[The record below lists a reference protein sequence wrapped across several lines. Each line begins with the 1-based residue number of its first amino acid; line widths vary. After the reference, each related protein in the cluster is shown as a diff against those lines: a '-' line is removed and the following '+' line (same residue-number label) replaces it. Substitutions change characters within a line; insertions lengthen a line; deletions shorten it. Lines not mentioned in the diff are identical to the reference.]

1 MLATRPTGVSWELTQ
16 CLRCLVVTRHTDV
29 LADVLAVGG
38 IPLSGLLASRMP
50 ELVAEVIQA
59 VLAEVGIYRSLP
71 EEEIGGEIT
80 AVVEENLRMVAGML
94 RRRRLPDMAR
104 LGASARRRA
113 EEGVPLESVL
123 SAYHIGAHTA
133 WKAVTGAAGPD
144 DFAAV
149 RAATD
154 LLIEYLRAVV
164 STVSSA
170 YVDELR
176 TLSGHEQS
184 ERHSLLSALLG
195 GASAEDAARRAGV
208 RLPAAFTVL
217 ALHVDPH
224 PDEETSGVDP
234 VVAGRRK
241 VRRMRAE
248 LTRHGRALSMVD
260 TAGGTVLLPD
270 DGADAADLVA
280 ALGRAAG
287 TAVTAAAGHAGPDGV
302 AAAAEQAREVLGVV
316 RRTGRPPGLYRLRDV
331 LLDYQLTRDTP
342 ATRELACLLAPL
354 DGELIR
360 TLRAHLST
368 ELNRRRTAGLLH
380 VHPNTVDNRLRRVA
394 ALTGLDPSTP
404 SHLALIT
411 AALALTG

>member
-1 MLATRPTGVSWELTQ
+1 MLATRPIQMSWELTQ
-16 CLRCLVVTRHTDV
+16 CLACLVVTGHT
-29 LADVLAVGG
+29 DVLAVGG

-50 ELVAEVIQA
+50 ELVAEVIRA

-71 EEEIGGEIT
+71 DEEIGGEIT
-80 AVVEENLRMVAGML
+80 AVVEENLRMVAAML
-94 RRRRLPDMAR
+94 RERRLPDMAR

-144 DFAAV
+144 DFASV
-149 RAATD
+149 RATTD

-170 YVDELR
+170 YVDELK

-184 ERHSLLSALLG
+184 ERHSLLAALLG
-195 GASAEDAARRAGV
+195 GASAQDAARRAGV

-217 ALHVDPH
+217 VLHVEPH

-260 TAGGTVLLPD
+260 TAGGTVLLPAET
-270 DGADAADLVA
+270 GLSGEPEDLVA

-287 TAVTAAAGHAGPDGV
+287 VAVTAAAAHAGPDGV
-302 AAAAEQAREVLGVV
+302 AGAAEQAREVLGVV

-342 ATRELACLLAPL
+342 ATRELAGLLAPL

>member
-1 MLATRPTGVSWELTQ
+1 MTD
-16 CLRCLVVTRHTDV
+16 HT
-29 LADVLAVGG
+29 DVLAVGG

-50 ELVAEVIQA
+50 ELVAEVIRA

-71 EEEIGGEIT
+71 DEEIGGEIT
-80 AVVEENLRMVAGML
+80 AVVEENLRMVAAML
-94 RRRRLPDMAR
+94 RERRMPDLAR

-133 WKAVTGAAGPD
+133 WKTVTGVAGPD
-144 DFAAV
+144 DFASV
-149 RAATD
+149 RATTD

-184 ERHSLLSALLG
+184 ERHSLLAALLG

-217 ALHVDPH
+217 VLHVEPH

-260 TAGGTVLLPD
+260 TAGGTVLLP
-270 DGADAADLVA
+270 ADTGDSGHCRDAEDLVA

-287 TAVTAAAGHAGPDGV
+287 VAVTAAAAHAGPDGV
-302 AAAAEQAREVLGVV
+302 AGAAEQAREVLGVV

-342 ATRELACLLAPL
+342 ATRELAGLLAPL